1 MMLKIKEFDIRL
13 IYESAFEYSFYYI
26 EFNDENFLDMQLL
39 RFKSDTILIEVEKEL
54 IDSLNKEVIWLI
66 IQTYNN
72 LIYFIRFKNI
82 KLAMDFYTC
91 VFLGEIKDG
100 HIELNVNI
108 KRFLLKKFKIN
119 NFDSLTKNLVHIK
132 FLVKYSPILS
142 KFINFEEFNSIEI
155 QKKDYKSIA
164 WGDIYYIEFN
174 NGLEFFNTEEI
185 DSDTKTLYA
194 DIEPKF
200 SQILKS
206 FEK

>member
-1 MMLKIKEFDIRL
+1 MIVQ
-13 IYESAFEYSFYYI
+13 IY
-26 EFNDENFLDMQLL
+26 ND
-39 RFKSDTILIEVEKEL
+39 
-54 IDSLNKEVIWLI
+54 
-66 IQTYNN
+66 
-72 LIYFIRFKNI
+72 LIYFIQFKNI

-91 VFLGEIKDG
+91 VFLGEIEDG

-119 NFDSLTKNLVHIK
+119 DFDSLTKNLVHIK

-155 QKKDYKSIA
+155 QKKDYKSIN
-164 WGDIYYIEFN
+164 WGEVYYIRFN
-174 NGLEFFNTEEI
+174 NGLKFFNTEER

-200 SQILKS
+200 LKILESWGKI
-206 FEK
+206 K